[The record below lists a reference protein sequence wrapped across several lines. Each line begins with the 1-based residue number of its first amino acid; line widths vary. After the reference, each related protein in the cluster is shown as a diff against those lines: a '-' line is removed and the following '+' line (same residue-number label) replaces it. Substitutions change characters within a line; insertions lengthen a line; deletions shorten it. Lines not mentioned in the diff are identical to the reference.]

1 MPVTVAVPPEIPVNA
16 TVHLPD
22 DRVQPAVTV
31 PIEVL
36 EETKVTVPPGIF
48 DAVVVSTTVTVQVEV
63 PVGTMVLGLQAMA
76 MDVLSLPVAVT
87 VTVATELVL
96 VLWVASPP

>member
-1 MPVTVAVPPEIPVNA
+1 VTVAVPTETPVNV
-16 TVHLPD
+16 TVHLPE
-22 DRVQPAVTV
+22 DRVQLAVTV

-36 EETKVTVPPGIF
+36 EERKPTVPPGIF

-63 PVGTMVLGLQAMA
+63 PVGTIVLGLQAIA

-87 VTVATELVL
+87 VTVAPELVL

>member
-1 MPVTVAVPPEIPVNA
+1 VNA

-22 DRVQPAVTV
+22 DRVQLAVTV

-36 EETKVTVPPGIF
+36 EETKLTVPPGIF
-48 DAVVVSTTVTVQVEV
+48 DAVVVSTTVTVQEEV
-63 PVGTMVLGLQAMA
+63 PVGTMVLGLQTMA
-76 MDVLSLPVAVT
+76 MDVLSLLVALT
-87 VTVATELVL
+87 VTVAAELVL